1 MRDDEWEQ
9 NEKLERYIAVT
20 SVMVFRN
27 LDISSFVNVK
37 GYLQFAEF
45 SSLEYERFRQFEI
58 WWTCGIFVER
68 IHENQIIEIS
78 NAILKPSS
86 LLVNSWTDAGIQLE
100 NGECLCEATCL
111 AISFVLRKLPVFL
124 LQRSSKTMLSR
135 SSSKLLRKELLER
148 SRGASYFS
156 KISQVVRLWDP
167 TFCNGFLS
175 LEM

>member
-45 SSLEYERFRQFEI
+45 SSLEYERFRRFEI

-86 LLVNSWTDAGIQLE
+86 LLVNS
-100 NGECLCEATCL
+100 
-111 AISFVLRKLPVFL
+111 
-124 LQRSSKTMLSR
+124 
-135 SSSKLLRKELLER
+135 
-148 SRGASYFS
+148 
-156 KISQVVRLWDP
+156 
-167 TFCNGFLS
+167 
-175 LEM
+175 